1 MPAPA
6 PVSVAPS
13 AAGALVIFLSSTI
26 GDYEALRREV
36 RDVLL
41 RKAECACFLS
51 EDWVGGY
58 DATVQKCRQRVL
70 ESGGFILLLGYWY
83 GSIPPGKQKSITH
96 LEFEWALEKW
106 KGEPFPKMAVLK
118 PKPGSAAEK
127 KLQALAGKL
136 LPQTEPERDKHALR
150 LAQFQAQV
158 DDKHVEWRTIRTF
171 ENGHD
176 LREHALVIGKDWRGY
191 TPLAAACGQL
201 DAEIDDAEPQ
211 LREDQLGRL
220 GREPQH
226 TAIKKLLAGMAAYPE
241 APAAAFLVHGDEDEG
256 QRAFLAYV
264 VTSLLKNHYPKRKI
278 GRLPPSSSSR
288 AALVAWVAKTLA
300 LENTIGMDSPQALA
314 AGVVEELKHQPLYFV
329 IDRIGADYAGGVAA
343 FQKDFWQPFC
353 ASLQTLRTEQHVA
366 NRLVA
371 IVTDYAH
378 DATAWAGAAAEPK
391 AGVPIDFSKL
401 VPVPRL
407 EHFQQSDLFDWFEEL
422 DVPDVPAGRR
432 AQLAQ
437 RALKDEDSGEL
448 DGTPQRV
455 FNRLMS
461 ERLWPEGDNP

>member
-1 MPAPA
+1 MPAPV
-6 PVSVAPS
+6 PVPVAPT

-26 GDYEALRREV
+26 GDYESLRREV
-36 RDVLL
+36 QEVLL
-41 RKAECACFLS
+41 KKAECACFLS

-58 DATVQKCRQRVL
+58 DATVQKCRKRVL

-106 KGEPFPKMAVLK
+106 NGEPFPKMAVLK

-136 LPQTEPERDKHALR
+136 LPQTPQECEQHATR
-150 LAQFQAQV
+150 LARFQAQV
-158 DDKHVEWRTIRTF
+158 DDKHTEWRTIRTF

-191 TPLAAACGQL
+191 NPLAAARGQL
-201 DAEIDDAEPQ
+201 DENVADAEPQ

-220 GREPQH
+220 GREAQH
-226 TAIKKLLAGMAAYPE
+226 SAIRKLLAGMAAYPD
-241 APAAAFLVHGDEDEG
+241 APALALLVHGDEDEG

-264 VTSLLKNHYPKRKI
+264 VGSLLKNHHPKRKI
-278 GRLPPSSSSR
+278 GRLPPGSGTLQ
-288 AALVAWVAKTLA
+288 ALVAWVAATLG
-300 LENTIGMDSPQALA
+300 LENAARVDSPQSLA
-314 AGVVEELKHQPLYFV
+314 ARVVEELKHQPLYFV
-329 IDRIGADYAGGVAA
+329 IDRIGADYAVGVRA
-343 FQKDFWQPFC
+343 FQQNFWQPFC
-353 ASLQTLRTEQHVA
+353 TSLQTLRTEQHVA
-366 NRLVA
+366 HRLVA
-371 IVTDYAH
+371 IVTDYAR
-378 DATAWAGAAAEPK
+378 DDTGWSDAAAELK
-391 AGVPIDFSKL
+391 AGVPIDFTKL

-422 DVPDVPAGRR
+422 EVPDEPAGRR

-437 RALKDEDSGEL
+437 RALRDEESGKF